1 MKNKFKNNSGISA
14 VSLMITIV
22 VIIIIASYSL
32 FFSRD
37 TVIEA
42 QVAKAYSEI
51 QGIEEATKALSL
63 DASYAREY
71 LGGYEV
77 EDIADMNERVGNKLR
92 EGKQYYYLGYADESV
107 TDVEKRSLNE
117 VLGVRNIEG
126 SYIISVGDIGEI
138 DVFLVDGININDKFC
153 YTYDEIHREYI
164 NVTQK

>member
-1 MKNKFKNNSGISA
+1 MKNSFKNNKGISA

-22 VIIIIASYSL
+22 VIIIIAGYSL

-51 QGIEEATKALSL
+51 QEMQDATKALSL
-63 DASYAREY
+63 DSSYAREY
-71 LGGYEV
+71 LAGYEL
-77 EDIADMNERVGNKLR
+77 EDISDMNERVGNKLR
-92 EGKQYYYLGYADESV
+92 EGKQYYYIGYADESV
-107 TDVEKRSLNE
+107 TDVMKQSLNE

-153 YTYDEIHREYI
+153 YTYEEIHKEYV